1 VTWQSQPEVG
11 ARKRSRKQNFRHE
24 PKVSA
29 HSPKAISTVVKTCN
43 KTRVQPFLSGSVQPE
58 RIRHLTK
65 MTTAVQAYSPSFD
78 PLAPNA
84 TPSSS
89 KHTFKTLERE
99 RLNRYPSTEGA
110 DHPSL
115 DELVKPHIQSFNAL
129 MEGSDGKGKGLL
141 QLGVEDLG
149 SKVVFDGKG
158 DGGAGGNKIT
168 CGYFC

>member
-1 VTWQSQPEVG
+1 MNQKFRRIRQ
-11 ARKRSRKQNFRHE
+11 KRSGRQRH
-24 PKVSA
+24 KFLQGSSSA
-29 HSPKAISTVVKTCN
+29 LYSG
-43 KTRVQPFLSGSVQPE
+43 QPRPRLIE
-58 RIRHLTK
+58 K
-65 MTTAVQAYSPSFD
+65 MATAVEVYNPNFD

-129 MEGSDGKGKGLL
+129 MESSDGKGKGLL

-149 SKVVFDGKG
+149 QKVLFDGKG
-158 DGGAGGNKIT
+158 DGGVGGNKIT
-168 CGYFC
+168 CTSLA

>member
-1 VTWQSQPEVG
+1 
-11 ARKRSRKQNFRHE
+11 
-24 PKVSA
+24 
-29 HSPKAISTVVKTCN
+29 
-43 KTRVQPFLSGSVQPE
+43 
-58 RIRHLTK
+58 
-65 MTTAVQAYSPSFD
+65 MTTAVQVYSPAFD

-99 RLNRYPSTEGA
+99 RLNRHPSTEGA

-149 SKVVFDGKG
+149 TKVVFDGKG
-158 DGGAGGNKIT
+158 EGGVGGNKISCEYSRKVST
-168 CGYFC
+168 LLAELSFRR